1 MGIIDTARKPAERA
15 VLVTICG
22 DSGMGKTSL
31 AATFQN
37 PIFIRAEDGMQAIP
51 ADQRPDAFPLI
62 TDTKTLWEQ
71 ITAVIHEP
79 HDYKTLVIDS
89 VTALERLFLADVL
102 AQDPKAK
109 SINQALGG
117 YGAGT
122 AAVAAMHQRVRKG
135 AGLAN
140 EKRGMHVVFVAHADV
155 ETMKLPDADDYM
167 RYSLRLPSK
176 SLPPY
181 VDDVDVVGFVRLE
194 MFTKGDEG
202 ERKRAIST
210 GDREL
215 IVHAA
220 ASCVSKNR
228 YGITEALPFKVGENP
243 LIGVIPALGKGMAKA
258 KTSDTKEKEITDPVD
273 GNEGDAK

>member
-1 MGIIDTARKPAERA
+1 MSLMDTVRKPVDRP
-15 VLVTICG
+15 VMVTICG

-31 AATFQN
+31 AATFPK

-51 ADQRPDAFPLI
+51 EDRRPDAFPMI
-62 TDTKTLWEQ
+62 GDAKALWEQ
-71 ITAVIHEP
+71 LTSVIHDP
-79 HDYKTLVIDS
+79 HEYKTLVIDS
-89 VTALERLFLADVL
+89 VTVLERLFVADVL

-140 EKRGMHVVFVAHADV
+140 EKRGMHVVFVAHADM

-228 YGITEALPFKVGENP
+228 YGITDPLPFKVGENP
-243 LIGVIPALGKGMAKA
+243 LSSLIPALGGSFAKQV
-258 KTSDTKEKEITDPVD
+258 KE
-273 GNEGDAK
+273 EGAE

>member
-1 MGIIDTARKPAERA
+1 
-15 VLVTICG
+15 
-22 DSGMGKTSL
+22 
-31 AATFQN
+31 
-37 PIFIRAEDGMQAIP
+37 
-51 ADQRPDAFPLI
+51 
-62 TDTKTLWEQ
+62 
-71 ITAVIHEP
+71 
-79 HDYKTLVIDS
+79 
-89 VTALERLFLADVL
+89 
-102 AQDPKAK
+102 
-109 SINQALGG
+109 
-117 YGAGT
+117 
-122 AAVAAMHQRVRKG
+122 MHQRVRKG